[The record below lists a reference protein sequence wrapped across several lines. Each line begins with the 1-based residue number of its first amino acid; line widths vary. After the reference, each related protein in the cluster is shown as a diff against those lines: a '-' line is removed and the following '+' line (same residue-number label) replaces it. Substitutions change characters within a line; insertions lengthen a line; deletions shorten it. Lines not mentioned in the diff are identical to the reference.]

1 MGEGIKMERYA
12 TSNTNQGLIEGSAP
26 AFHMFAGWLQYDETR
41 LPRTG
46 AEIVIKSGTYGRI
59 LLGGSSG
66 TSSASSITKYNSHNF
81 MGTSLTGDLY
91 KSKITVDIK
100 NSTTPSNYTYD
111 INLLGGGS
119 TCGNIYGDI

>member
-1 MGEGIKMERYA
+1 M
-12 TSNTNQGLIEGSAP
+12 L
-26 AFHMFAGWLQYDETR
+26 L
-41 LPRTG
+41 TG

-81 MGTSLTGDLY
+81 MGTSLTDDLY
-91 KSKITVDIK
+91 KCKAIIDIK
-100 NSTTPSNYTYD
+100 NSTTDSTYGYD

-119 TCGNIYGDI
+119 TLVISMEI